1 MRTTLTLD
9 DELLEELRK
18 IAHRERVPFEQVVD
32 RAIRMGLHQMATP
45 PRRRRYR
52 ARTESMGLPSVPD
65 LVKSLAL
72 AAALE
77 DEEVARKLAVGK

>member
-18 IAHRERVPFEQVVD
+18 IAHRERVPFKQVVD

-45 PRRRRYR
+45 ARRRRYR
-52 ARTESMGLPSVPD
+52 TPTESMGLPKVPSLD
-65 LVKSLAL
+65 KSLAL

-77 DEEVARKLAVGK
+77 NEEVARKLAIGK